1 MHSNHLE
8 GNRKPYRQETTVR
21 RVKTRLIYCIRKV
34 EEKRRRSK
42 DEFFEKT
49 KDEDLN

>member
-8 GNRKPYRQETTVR
+8 GNRKPYRQETTIR

-34 EEKRRRSK
+34 EEKRRGK
-42 DEFFEKT
+42 DEVLK
-49 KDEDLN
+49 KIKNEDLN